1 MLVTCKCHWRQPANC
16 PIFKSAAPSFSMCL
30 YLQCTEALTACW
42 QDGQLIVFTE
52 MEGIPELNEG
62 KPWRIK
68 NVKVTLLQFRA
79 QPPMYSAWAH
89 QATMCL
95 QGSKRK

>member
-1 MLVTCKCHWRQPANC
+1 
-16 PIFKSAAPSFSMCL
+16 MCL
-30 YLQCTEALTACW
+30 HVQCTEALTACR

-68 NVKVTLLQFRA
+68 NVKVILLHFCA

-89 QATMCL
+89 KATMCL
-95 QGSKRK
+95 EGSRLE